1 MQLVQIKVKRISHLK
16 ADPNCA
22 ILELQEV
29 SGERSFSIVIGMEEA
44 AAIAAYVAHIKLDA
58 PLIHDLFK
66 NTLDA
71 FHILLKRVVVTEL
84 SNGVFI
90 SELYLQSEE
99 GDINTKQTAR
109 ISYALSMSLRYTKP
123 IYIEETLFLQVT
135 SKKAAKINIA
145 EMDEHTDLTPYPN
158 ETLANVLQELLE
170 KEDYEKAV
178 FIRNEIN
185 RRKQNQ

>member
-84 SNGVFI
+84 VLAI
-90 SELYLQSEE
+90 SFNPSCEFS
-99 GDINTKQTAR
+99 IPFPT
-109 ISYALSMSLRYTKP
+109 
-123 IYIEETLFLQVT
+123 EETILFILWV
-135 SKKAAKINIA
+135 I
-145 EMDEHTDLTPYPN
+145 
-158 ETLANVLQELLE
+158 
-170 KEDYEKAV
+170 
-178 FIRNEIN
+178 
-185 RRKQNQ
+185 